1 MRRGILHHATWNAA
15 RLEVRKEARTQRTA
29 RMGDMKAI
37 IVEDVD
43 GLADCINAAALAL
56 VWEDRIVIDTELRK
70 KPNLRRNALR
80 HEWRHIMN
88 VRKRGMT
95 KKAGRVNALIEHEY
109 QWALWVMV
117 GGLVV
122 AVHFQNVPI
131 FFFALVLQWLVN
143 RWYWHWRVR
152 PLSS

>member
-1 MRRGILHHATWNAA
+1 MENLRKNVLRHERRHIMN
-15 RLEVRKEARTQRTA
+15 VRKRGMTKKAGTI
-29 RMGDMKAI
+29 KAI

-109 QWALWVMV
+109 QWALWAMV

-122 AVHFQNVPI
+122 AVHFQNVPM
-131 FFFALVLQWLVN
+131 FFALIAPWLVN
-143 RWYWHWRVR
+143 RWYWRR
-152 PLSS
+152 PRSQQTFK